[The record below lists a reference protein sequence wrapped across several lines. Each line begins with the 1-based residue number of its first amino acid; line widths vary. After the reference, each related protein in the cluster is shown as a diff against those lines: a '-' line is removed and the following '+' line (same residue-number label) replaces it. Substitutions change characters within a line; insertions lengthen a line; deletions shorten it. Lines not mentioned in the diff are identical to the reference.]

1 MSTLI
6 TETFAID
13 PSHSGVEFSVRH
25 LAISKVRGRF
35 SAVAGTIEIPA
46 GSDVPSALS
55 AEIEVDSIDT
65 RDAQRDGHLKSED
78 FFHAGEYPKLRF
90 TSTRIES
97 AGGNRLTIAGD
108 LEIRGVTKPVTI
120 DGAFEGRAKDPWG
133 NERVALSGTTSINRK
148 DFGLVWNQPLE
159 TGGLLV
165 GEKIEITLEVEAIAK
180 K

>member
-1 MSTLI
+1 MSTLT

-13 PSHSGVEFSVRH
+13 PAHSGVEFSVRH

-35 SAVAGTIEIPA
+35 SGVSGTIEIPA
-46 GSDVPSALS
+46 GSSIPSAIT
-55 AEIEVDSIDT
+55 AEIDVATIDT
-65 RDAQRDGHLKSED
+65 REAQRDGHLKSED
-78 FFHAGEYPKLRF
+78 FFHASEYPKITF
-90 TSTRIES
+90 KSTHIAQS
-97 AGGNRLTIAGD
+97 GDGLAISGN

-133 NERVALSGTTSINRK
+133 NARVALSGSTSINRK

-165 GEKIEITLEVEAIAK
+165 GEKIDITLEVEGIAQK
-180 K
+180 

>member
-1 MSTLI
+1 MSTLT

-13 PSHSGVEFSVRH
+13 PAHSGVEFSVRH

-46 GSDVPSALS
+46 GSSIPSAIT
-55 AEIEVDSIDT
+55 AEIDVASIDT
-65 RDAQRDGHLKSED
+65 REAQRDGHLKSED
-78 FFHAGEYPKLRF
+78 FFHASEYPKITF
-90 TSTRIES
+90 KSTQITQS
-97 AGGNRLTIAGD
+97 GDGLTISGD

-133 NERVALSGTTSINRK
+133 NARVALSGSTSINRK

-165 GEKIEITLEVEAIAK
+165 GEKIDITLEVEGIAK